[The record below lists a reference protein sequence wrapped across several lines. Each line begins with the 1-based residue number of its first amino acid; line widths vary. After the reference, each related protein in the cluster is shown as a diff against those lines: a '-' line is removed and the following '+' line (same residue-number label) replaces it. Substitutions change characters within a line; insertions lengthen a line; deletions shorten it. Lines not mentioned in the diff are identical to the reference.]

1 MESTVSIAKLV
12 LPAQIRRRHDPD
24 AAAYIASV
32 ETADGQSLEQG
43 IKDAITGF
51 VVGCKI
57 RGIWDSIKSCC
68 LLCGARTQAGAIV
81 PLKGNA
87 PILTNFVGDYNREN
101 GLRRTS
107 GTFDINR
114 NNNVDPQNSKH
125 VAVYP
130 TSIDYGTSTANF
142 RSIIASGSQSGGLL
156 IAVTSAGL
164 SLRCNTSLS
173 AVGSQPV
180 AANGL
185 IGVSVLNSSQSQVL
199 YNQNIGIVNI
209 DTTTPSDMGIRL
221 WSGSGLAT
229 STTRLAFYSVGESLN
244 LKTLNEVVKN
254 YINRLKQLFYPSSI
268 HPDVTKWIQRHNQL
282 ASSPSA
288 YLDLSSNTLNA
299 LNAFCNSIHS
309 NNLRDKIYRLNLF
322 MGPNLFSARIPFYL
336 GPDDN
341 TFYGSRQESV
351 FNFSEGLYNPEI
363 GLIGN
368 GTSSYIESGLPTS
381 LLMDIF
387 PSTHLSYYCTNV
399 PANNN
404 SFIKTILS
412 TQQGWALGSNGALTN
427 RIGRNSI
434 LLASS
439 VGSRILSRTSE
450 SSLCLYDDGI
460 LASCNNATTTVPNYN
475 FAEIRILASRIVNNS
490 PAEFN
495 NGSYGGYSIGLG
507 LDETEASNFANI
519 MKTFQQSI
527 GRI

>member
-1 MESTVSIAKLV
+1 MSLAKLAVAPRV
-12 LPAQIRRRHDPD
+12 LRTYD
-24 AAAYIASV
+24 ADASAYITAV
-32 ETADGQSLEQG
+32 ETADNESLEPE
-43 IKDAITGF
+43 IREAITEF

-87 PILTNFVGDYNREN
+87 PILTSFVGDYNREN
-101 GLRRTS
+101 GLRRVS
-107 GTFDINR
+107 GTYNINR
-114 NNNVDPQNSKH
+114 NNNADPQNNKH

-130 TSIDYGTSTANF
+130 TSIDYGTSGSNNRA
-142 RSIIASGSQSGGLL
+142 IIGS
-156 IAVTSAGL
+156 TTNAGSTFISVSRDGML
-164 SLRCNTSLS
+164 LRCNTSIS
-173 AVGSQPV
+173 IVNFRPV
-180 AANGL
+180 FSNSL
-185 IGVSVLNSSQSQVL
+185 IGAAVLNSSQSQLL
-199 YNQNIGIVNI
+199 YNNNINIVNVE
-209 DTTTPSDMGIRL
+209 TTTPINYPLTL
-221 WSGSGLAT
+221 WEGPGLAT
-229 STTRLAFYSVGESLN
+229 SITRLAFYSVGESLN

-254 YINRLKQLFYPSSI
+254 YINRIKQIFYPSSI
-268 HPDVTKWIQRHNQL
+268 HPDITKWIQRHNQL

-368 GTSSYIESGLPTS
+368 GTSSYIESGFPTS

-427 RIGRNSI
+427 RIGQNSI

-439 VGSRILSRTSE
+439 VGSRTLSRTSE
-450 SSLCLYDDGI
+450 TSLCLYDDGI
-460 LASCNNATTTVPNYN
+460 LVSCNNATTTVPNYN